1 MGIKVR
7 GYTFTVDETML
18 YVAKGTDS
26 LVKYGTE
33 ASLLLNRLSFLGTGE
48 MVTDA
53 IKVTDVATN
62 PPSKKVDVKIIVP
75 TTQQWVKEVKAIN
88 EEVMA
93 HNQRIT
99 NFVYERNALRLA
111 EQICK
116 EKKVSKKEWSVSIAK
131 ELQTI
136 TPERVDK
143 ELQAKEMVYPADTH
157 ARLQTLHEV
166 GDHVHLPYLTVKVM
180 EDAVERGYLSE
191 VYIKAFKNS

>member
-7 GYTFTVDETML
+7 GYTFTVDESML

-26 LVKYGTE
+26 LIKYGTE

-48 MVTDA
+48 MVTDVV
-53 IKVTDVATN
+53 KVTDVATN
-62 PPSKKVDVKIIVP
+62 PSSKKADVKIIVP
-75 TTQQWVKEVKAIN
+75 TTQQWVKEVNAIN
-88 EEVMA
+88 KEVTA
-93 HNQRIT
+93 HNQRIA

-116 EKKVSKKEWSVSIAK
+116 EARVSKKEWSASIAK

-136 TPERVDK
+136 TPERVEK

-166 GDHVHLPYLTVKVM
+166 GDHVLLPYLTVGVM
-180 EDAVERGYLSE
+180 EDAVKRGYVSE

>member
-7 GYTFTVDETML
+7 GYTFTVDQSLL
-18 YVAKGTDS
+18 YVEKGSDS
-26 LVKYGTE
+26 LTKYGTE

-48 MVTDA
+48 MVTDVTP
-53 IKVTDVATN
+53 VTDVTTN
-62 PPSKKVDVKIIVP
+62 PPSKKVDTKIIVP
-75 TTQQWVKEVKAIN
+75 TTQQWVKEVKQVN
-88 EEVMA
+88 KEVAA

-136 TPERVDK
+136 TPERVEK
-143 ELQAKEMVYPADTH
+143 ELQEKEMVYPANTH

-166 GDHVHLPYLTVKVM
+166 GDHVHLPYLTVGVM
-180 EDAVERGYLSE
+180 EDAVKRGYLNK
-191 VYIKAFKNS
+191 VYLKAFKNS